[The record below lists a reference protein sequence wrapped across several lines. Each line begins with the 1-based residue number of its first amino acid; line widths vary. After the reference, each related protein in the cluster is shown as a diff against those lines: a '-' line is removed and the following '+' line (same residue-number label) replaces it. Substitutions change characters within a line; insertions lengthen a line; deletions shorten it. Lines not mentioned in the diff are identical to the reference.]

1 MGIPNDQ
8 WKLSDLEFKNLRGGL
23 VMNCELAVPLALPQ
37 IEAAIRLQHKLSGE
51 TPSERALDILSEHLP
66 NWDLE
71 SCLVKSAALN
81 QLYFTNVKPFMRA
94 VRHVHRVM
102 SQPPEGLQEYE
113 LVERLALLPKTDD
126 GQKPWRLFS
135 FASKLSH
142 FFIDS
147 DRFPIYDSFAE
158 RMLAYH
164 LDPGAC
170 LRNSANPYQAFVTN
184 FKIVRVRAGL
194 TCSTRELDKYLWLAG

>member
-94 VRHVHRVM
+94 VRHVHHVM
-102 SQPPEGLQEYE
+102 SQEGQAVGDYD
-113 LVERLALLPKTDD
+113 LVERLARLPSMD
-126 GQKPWRLFS
+126 GQRSWTLFS
-135 FASKLSH
+135 FASKLAH

-147 DRFPIYDSFAE
+147 EHFPIYDSFADK
-158 RMLAYH
+158 MLRHH
-164 LDPGAC
+164 LGP
-170 LRNSANPYQAFVTN
+170 SA
-184 FKIVRVRAGL
+184 I
-194 TCSTRELDKYLWLAG
+194 